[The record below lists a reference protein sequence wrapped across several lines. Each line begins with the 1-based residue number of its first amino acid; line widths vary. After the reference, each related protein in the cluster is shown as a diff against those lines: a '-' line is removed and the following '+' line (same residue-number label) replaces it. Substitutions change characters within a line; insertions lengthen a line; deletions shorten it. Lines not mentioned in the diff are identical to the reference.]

1 MTIFTKKNI
10 VFGAVSLVL
19 IGGVVFS
26 IVLFMPSSEMNHLA
40 EKYTTEHNKEIIAE
54 MDGGIKNLLTEG
66 RYKCCML
73 KPCSRCFANPDHHDE
88 ELVCDCLV
96 DIMNGK
102 HPCGECLGEI
112 LEGNGNPLI
121 SEYFATAIAEKV
133 GEDHLLALKKIIA
146 SKYDMSVEQQL

>member
-1 MTIFTKKNI
+1 MTIFTKRSVI
-10 VFGAVSLVL
+10 FAAMALVL

-26 IVLFMPSSEMNHLA
+26 TVLFMPSSEMNHRA
-40 EKYTTEHNKEIIAE
+40 EKHSTEHNKEIITE
-54 MDGGIKNLLTEG
+54 MDGGIKNLLADG

-73 KPCSRCFANPDHHDE
+73 KPCSRCFSNPDNHDK

-102 HPCGECLGEI
+102 HPCGECIGEI

-121 SEYFATAIAEKV
+121 SEYFAIAIAEKV
-133 GEDHLLALKKIIA
+133 GESHLLSLKKIVA
-146 SKYDMSVEQQL
+146 DKYDMPVGQQL

>member
-10 VFGAVSLVL
+10 TFGMVALVL

-26 IVLFMPSSEMNHLA
+26 NVLFMPNSEMNHLA
-40 EKYTTEHNKEIIAE
+40 EKHSTEHNKEVIAE
-54 MDGGIKNLLTEG
+54 MDEGIKNLLADG
-66 RYKCCML
+66 KYKCCML
-73 KPCSRCFANPDHHDE
+73 KPCSRCFADPDHHDK

-121 SEYFATAIAEKV
+121 SEYFATAIAEKI
-133 GEDHLLALKKIIA
+133 GEDYLLPLKNIIA
-146 SKYDMSVEQQL
+146 SKYDMPVDQQL